1 MSRVKM
7 AALLALGLT
16 FAGAAPALAGMNGW
30 DWMNQAERLRAAR
43 STADAPW
50 VTAKVTKTDKAR
62 GTLTIA
68 HGAVPG
74 IGMPA
79 MLMTYAAA
87 DPGVL
92 ATLNKGDRVN
102 VRLSTRGGAAR
113 VVDVAR

>member
-1 MSRVKM
+1 MSRFNI
-7 AALLALGLT
+7 AALIALGLT
-16 FAGAAPALAGMNGW
+16 VAGAAPALAGMNGW
-30 DWMNQAERLRAAR
+30 EWMNQAERLRAAR
-43 STADAPW
+43 SAADTPW
-50 VTAKVTKTDKAR
+50 VTAKITKTDKAR

-92 ATLNKGDRVN
+92 ATLSKGDRVS
-102 VRLSTRGGAAR
+102 VRLSTRGGASR